1 MGFVKEFT
9 TFLYQ
14 NGIIKFGDFTL
25 ASGKK
30 SSYYVDLR
38 LVPSYPHKFRE
49 MVKYLESEIAQNI
62 GLEKF
67 DSIVS
72 VPTGGLV
79 IASALAIE
87 TVKPLIY
94 VRSKPKDYGTSK
106 LVEGKIHDGMN
117 VIMIDDVATTGGS
130 VVNAIKSLKEMNI
143 SIKDAYVIVNRMEG
157 AKEALAEL
165 GVKMHSLL
173 DILQITKILYEQNII
188 DKDILEKVEKQ
199 INKWVLAAQTNAFQS
214 SFRYNS
220 DSSLQPLNFD
230 SAYFKTNWK

>member
-1 MGFVKEFT
+1 MEFVKEFA
-9 TFLYQ
+9 TFLHQ

-38 LVPSYPHKFRE
+38 LVPSYPHEFKS
-49 MVKYLESEIAQNI
+49 MIKYLQNDISSEI
-62 GLEKF
+62 GLENF

-106 LVEGKIHDGMN
+106 SVEGKIKDGMK
-117 VIMIDDVATTGGS
+117 VLMIDDVATTGGS
-130 VVNAIKSLKEMNI
+130 VVNAIKSLKEENI
-143 SIKDAYVIVNRMEG
+143 KVTDAYVIVNRMEG
-157 AKEALAEL
+157 ADAALLEQ
-165 GVKMHSLL
+165 GVKMHS
-173 DILQITKILYEQNII
+173 ILNIMQITQALHEQNLV
-188 DKDILEKVEKQ
+188 DDSILEKVKNQ
-199 INKWVLAAQTNAFQS
+199 IAN
-214 SFRYNS
+214 
-220 DSSLQPLNFD
+220 
-230 SAYFKTNWK
+230 

>member
-1 MGFVKEFT
+1 MDFVKEFT
-9 TFLYQ
+9 TFLFK
-14 NGIIKFGDFTL
+14 NDIIKFGDFTL

-38 LVPSYPHKFRE
+38 LVPSYPHEFRK
-49 MVKYLESEIAQNI
+49 MVKYLENEIMQDI

-106 LVEGKIHDGMN
+106 SVEGKIHDNMK
-117 VIMIDDVATTGGS
+117 VVMIDDVATTGGS
-130 VVNAIKSLKEMNI
+130 VVNAVKSLKEVNVAI
-143 SIKDAYVIVNRMEG
+143 NDAYVIVNRMEG
-157 AKEALAEL
+157 ANEALEEL
-165 GVKMHSLL
+165 GVKMHSVL
-173 DILQITKILYEQNII
+173 DILQITEILHDQNLI
-188 DKDILEKVEKQ
+188 DQEILDKVKKQ
-199 INKWVLAAQTNAFQS
+199 INK
-214 SFRYNS
+214 
-220 DSSLQPLNFD
+220 
-230 SAYFKTNWK
+230 

>member
-1 MGFVKEFT
+1 MEFVKDFT
-9 TFLYQ
+9 IFLHQ
-14 NGIIKFGDFTL
+14 KGIIKFGDFTL

-49 MVKYLESEIAQNI
+49 MVKYLENEIVQDI

-106 LVEGKIHDGMN
+106 SVEGKIYDGMN
-117 VIMIDDVATTGGS
+117 VVMIDDVATTGGS
-130 VVNAIKSLKEMNI
+130 VVNAIKSLKEVNI

-165 GVKMHSLL
+165 RVKMHSIL
-173 DILQITKILYEQNII
+173 DILQISEILYKENII
-188 DKDILEKVEKQ
+188 DEDILEKVKKQ
-199 INKWVLAAQTNAFQS
+199 INK
-214 SFRYNS
+214 
-220 DSSLQPLNFD
+220 
-230 SAYFKTNWK
+230 